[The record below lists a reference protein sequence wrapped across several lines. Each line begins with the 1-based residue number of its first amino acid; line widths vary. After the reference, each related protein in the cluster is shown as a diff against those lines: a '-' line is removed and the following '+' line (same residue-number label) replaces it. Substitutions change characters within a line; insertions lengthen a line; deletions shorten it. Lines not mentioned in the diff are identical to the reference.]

1 MSFKVNGLVVRVM
14 NYINLIKYIED
25 NIIDVLT
32 SHKIGKERV

>member
-1 MSFKVNGLVVRVM
+1 M

-32 SHKIGKERV
+32 SHKINKERVLSLKM

>member
-1 MSFKVNGLVVRVM
+1 MSFKGNGLVVMVM

-32 SHKIGKERV
+32 SYKIGKERV